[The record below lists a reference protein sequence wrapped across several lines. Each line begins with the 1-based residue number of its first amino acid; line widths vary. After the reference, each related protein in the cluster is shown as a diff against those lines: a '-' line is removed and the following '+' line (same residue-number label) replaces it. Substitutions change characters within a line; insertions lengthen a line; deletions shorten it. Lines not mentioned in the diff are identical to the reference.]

1 MIKQKQIV
9 AVLGAGN
16 MGTAIAQVLAD
27 NGNEVRIWN
36 WEGDHIP
43 LRQIEKNRENKKY
56 LPGVKLSKNIIP
68 KNKIEE
74 ALENAEVVFFVVP
87 SGAMEYTIS
96 FAARSI
102 KNNAILVD
110 ISKGIE
116 PNSLRLIPHIIIKH
130 VRPELKKNVVT
141 VSGPAVA
148 GQMVAKQFTAMNIAS
163 KNKKA
168 IKKVIEVFANK
179 YIRLIPTTDVV
190 GVEIGGSFKNVY
202 AIAVGM
208 CDGMGY
214 GLNTKAAILTKSLEE
229 IANLI
234 GAVGGRKHTAYEL
247 AGLGD
252 LIGTSLCSDSR
263 NRTLGEY
270 MGQGMTAKKA
280 LKKIKQ
286 TTEGIDATK
295 CLLRLAKKHKVEVPF
310 AKMIGKCIDT
320 TGNPKNILHNYLL
333 KGF

>member
-1 MIKQKQIV
+1 MSSKKNII

-16 MGTAIAQVLAD
+16 MGTAVAQVLAG
-27 NGNEVRIWN
+27 NGHEVRIWN
-36 WEGDHIP
+36 WEGDDMP
-43 LRQIEKNRENKKY
+43 LRHIEKYCENKKY

-68 KNKIEE
+68 KFKIEE
-74 ALENAEVVFFVVP
+74 ALDMADMVFFVVP

-116 PNSLRLIPHIIIKH
+116 PQSLRLIPHIITKH
-130 VRPELKKNVVT
+130 VRPKLKKNVVT

-148 GQMVAKQFTAMNIAS
+148 GQMVSGQFTAMNVAS

-168 IKKVIEVFANK
+168 VKKVIDVFSNK
-179 YIRLIPTTDVV
+179 YIRLVPTTDVI
-190 GVEIGGSFKNVY
+190 GVEVGGSFKNVY

-229 IANLI
+229 IADLI
-234 GAVGGRKHTAYEL
+234 GAMGGRKHTAYEL

-252 LIGTSLCSDSR
+252 LIGTSLCQDSR

-270 MGQGMTAKKA
+270 MGKGLTSKQA

-286 TTEGIDATK
+286 TTEGVDATR
-295 CLLRLAKKHKVEVPF
+295 CLLRLAKKHKVAVPF
-310 AKMIGKCIDT
+310 AKMIGRCIET
-320 TGNPKNILHNYLL
+320 SGNPKNIFHNYLL